1 MDLNKQQI
9 YEAYMRK
16 ASEIVINWHQLKPDN
31 KEIKHLLDCLAAVAN
46 HTAELNRELITANKL
61 NEESASKVK
70 SIAETMLTWY

>member
-1 MDLNKQQI
+1 MDLTKQQT

-16 ASEIVINWHQLKPDN
+16 ASETVINWHQLKPDN

-46 HTAELNRELITANKL
+46 YTSELNRELLTAKRL
-61 NEESASKVK
+61 NEEGASKVK